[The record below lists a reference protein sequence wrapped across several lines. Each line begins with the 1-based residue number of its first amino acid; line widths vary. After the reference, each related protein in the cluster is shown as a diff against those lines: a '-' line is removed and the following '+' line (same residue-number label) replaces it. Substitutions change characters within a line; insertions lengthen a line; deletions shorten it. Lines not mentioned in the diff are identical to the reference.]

1 MCTVLLKD
9 LICWSACFRRG
20 LSSLLGVYAV
30 EDVVLVQ
37 ALEEGISC
45 FVALLAVGPRRR
57 FESAACGFLD
67 TALFRLARAP
77 G

>member
-1 MCTVLLKD
+1 MRAILLEFLVELRAK
-9 LICWSACFRRG
+9 G
-20 LSSLLGVYAV
+20 LGLLSPGLCIYAV

-45 FVALLAVGPRRR
+45 FVALIAVGPRRR